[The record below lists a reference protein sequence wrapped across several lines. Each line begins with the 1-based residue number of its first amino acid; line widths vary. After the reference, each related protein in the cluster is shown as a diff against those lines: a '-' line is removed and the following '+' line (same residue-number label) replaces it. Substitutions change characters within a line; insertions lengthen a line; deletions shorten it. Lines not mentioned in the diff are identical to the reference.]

1 MLSQRIILNFILIIL
16 ISVYAFLIN
25 QISANIGVMPIDTF
39 AFFDSGFSILKNKIP
54 IRDFWAFTGLVVD
67 YLQALFFWI
76 FGENWNSYVYHA
88 CFVNIFASLSFYFFL
103 QKLKLSKIYSFL
115 YTISFATLCYPVSG
129 TPFAYIHSYVFS
141 LLSIFCLCIAI
152 KEKNLFFW
160 FLLPILSFF
169 GFFSMQTP
177 SIFIIFIVIIFSIY
191 FFINEKNLKILKTFL
206 LSGIVSFIF
215 IIFYLL
221 ASKTPLENFLYQ
233 YFLFPLSIGGE
244 RLASEPGAYVSLLNQ
259 LNFNRFFG
267 DFKFLHIF
275 YLPLIFI
282 TIRLFYKD
290 SKNNLKKINLIII
303 FAVFAFLFNQ
313 LITANQIFIFSL
325 IPIVASIL
333 HLNLKE
339 FKSKNILIILILL
352 MIFFSTTKFHY
363 RYNIDRK
370 FHDLENVDKN
380 QAVDSVKIDNKMKN
394 LKWVTPYSISNYND
408 PQKEID
414 FLKQSIGILQSDKR
428 NKVLITHYNFLS
440 LILDEDLNLLN
451 RWYLWENDTH
461 PTETHKY
468 FPIYKK
474 MVNKNL
480 KKNNIEVIYLLGQKD
495 EILFN
500 NVKNYFT
507 KKCFNSKTI
516 VKNRLSYHE
525 IVNCKKK

>member
-177 SIFIIFIVIIFSIY
+177 SIFIILIVIIFSIY

-215 IIFYLL
+215 INIR
-221 ASKTPLENFLYQ
+221 KVTE
-233 YFLFPLSIGGE
+233 LF
-244 RLASEPGAYVSLLNQ
+244 
-259 LNFNRFFG
+259 
-267 DFKFLHIF
+267 
-275 YLPLIFI
+275 
-282 TIRLFYKD
+282 
-290 SKNNLKKINLIII
+290 
-303 FAVFAFLFNQ
+303 
-313 LITANQIFIFSL
+313 
-325 IPIVASIL
+325 
-333 HLNLKE
+333 
-339 FKSKNILIILILL
+339 
-352 MIFFSTTKFHY
+352 
-363 RYNIDRK
+363 
-370 FHDLENVDKN
+370 
-380 QAVDSVKIDNKMKN
+380 
-394 LKWVTPYSISNYND
+394 
-408 PQKEID
+408 
-414 FLKQSIGILQSDKR
+414 
-428 NKVLITHYNFLS
+428 
-440 LILDEDLNLLN
+440 
-451 RWYLWENDTH
+451 
-461 PTETHKY
+461 
-468 FPIYKK
+468 
-474 MVNKNL
+474 
-480 KKNNIEVIYLLGQKD
+480 
-495 EILFN
+495 
-500 NVKNYFT
+500 
-507 KKCFNSKTI
+507 
-516 VKNRLSYHE
+516 
-525 IVNCKKK
+525 